1 MLSPPITTYSSKLLL
16 LPSTTSLTLI
26 IFPINTLLLLLL
38 QQSHTSFL
46 YTLFSLFNCSSQSVH
61 PSHVFILLCIMG
73 SKRPLVIM
81 TPPTTT
87 TPDNYQQDPPAVI
100 VPELPTS
107 KSSSSNALHP
117 FENTLVNSSSRRSS
131 MSIHS
136 SGSKSNNSILEVSLS
151 GSGSKSIPVRYGS
164 KGADSDGLS
173 VSQRELRDEDARLV
187 YINDP
192 LKTNETFVFAGNSIR
207 TSKYSLLSFIPKNLF
222 EQFHRIAYVY
232 FLIIAILNQ
241 LPQLAV
247 FGRAVSILPLSFVL
261 FVTAVKDAY
270 EDWRR
275 HNSDKIENNRLA
287 SVLVDGNFVEKRW
300 RDVRVGEVIRIKANE
315 PIPCDIVLLS
325 TSDPTGVAYVQTINL
340 DGESNLKTRYAKQE
354 TRGKEGF
361 GGVIKCE
368 KPNRNIYGFLAN
380 MEVDGKKLSLGSSNI
395 VLRGCELKNTNWAI
409 GVAAYCGS
417 ETKAMLNSSGAPSK
431 RSRLETRMNFEIIW
445 LSFFL
450 VALCTITSVCAAVWL
465 KRHKDELNLL
475 PYYRK
480 LDFSEEGEV
489 ESYEYYGW
497 AWEVVF
503 TFLMS
508 VIVFQVMI
516 PISLYISMELVRVG
530 QAFFMIR
537 DNRMYDEETKSRFQ
551 CRALNINEDLG
562 QIKYVF
568 SDKTGTLTQ
577 NKMEFQC
584 ASIWGVDYSFTE
596 SSMEGD
602 QLEHSVEGE
611 IYLLLVHTFLAL
623 PLMPHGFVY
632 ERNNNTRRLFCVI
645 ICLVDGKVFRPKMK
659 VKVNPELLQLA
670 RSEFLNL
677 EGKRIHDFFLA
688 LATCNTIVP
697 LVVDSPDPDVKLMDY
712 QGESPDEQA
721 LAYAA
726 AAYGFMLIER
736 TSGHIVIDIHGQR
749 QKFNVLGMHE
759 FDSDRKRMSVILGYP
774 DNSVK
779 VFVKGADTSMLNV
792 IEKSFS
798 MDLVRATEAHLHSY
812 SSIGLRTL
820 VIGMRDLNASEYDQW
835 HSSFEAASTAVF
847 GRAAM
852 LRKVSSIVENSLSIL
867 GASAIEDKLQQG
879 VPESIESLRIAG
891 IKVWVLTGDKQETAI
906 SIGYSSKLLTSK
918 MNQIII
924 NSNNKEACR
933 KSLQDALV
941 MSKKLMS
948 TSRVANSAGGSSE
961 ETPIALIIDGT
972 SLVHILESDLEE
984 QLYELASGCS
994 VVLCCRVAP
1003 LQKAGIVSLVKNR
1016 TSDMTLAIGDGAN
1029 DVSMIQKADV
1039 GVGISGQEG
1048 RQAVMAS
1055 DFAMGQF
1062 RFLVPLLLIHGHW
1075 NYQRLGYMILYNF
1088 YRNAVLVLVL
1098 FWYVLFTAFTLTTA
1112 INEWST
1118 TLYSII
1124 YSSLPTIVVAILDKD
1139 LGKRTLLKYPQLY
1152 GAGQRHE
1159 AYNKRLFALTMLDTL
1174 WQSMVIFWAPLFAYW
1189 HSTVDVASIGDLWT
1203 FGVVILVNLH
1213 LAMDVVRWYW
1223 VTHVAIWGSIVATF
1237 ISVMIID
1244 AFPNLPGYWAF
1255 FHAAGTRLFWL
1266 LLLGIIIAA
1275 LLPRLVVKFVYQYYF
1290 PNDIQICR
1298 ETEKNGYETVVEIHF
1313 RVLLFVPD
1321 FIGCYPKDR
1330 GFVITSECRIMAKA
1344 EGGKEPINEQAVA
1357 NMYASMRS
1365 ELNQIYSKITELEME
1380 VSEHILVINAIQPLD
1395 QSRRCYRMI
1404 GGVLV
1409 ERTIKEVLPAVQRNK
1424 EGLEEVVARLNEA
1437 LEKKKKEITEF
1448 ETKYK
1453 IRIRKADA
1461 EVKDESGR
1469 KEGSAQGVLVGPAGG
1484 SE

>member
-1 MLSPPITTYSSKLLL
+1 MA
-16 LPSTTSLTLI
+16 
-26 IFPINTLLLLLL
+26 
-38 QQSHTSFL
+38 QRVQ
-46 YTLFSLFNCSSQSVH
+46 
-61 PSHVFILLCIMG
+61 IL
-73 SKRPLVIM
+73 K
-81 TPPTTT
+81 
-87 TPDNYQQDPPAVI
+87 
-100 VPELPTS
+100 
-107 KSSSSNALHP
+107 
-117 FENTLVNSSSRRSS
+117 
-131 MSIHS
+131 
-136 SGSKSNNSILEVSLS
+136 
-151 GSGSKSIPVRYGS
+151 
-164 KGADSDGLS
+164 DSACH
-173 VSQRELRDEDARLV
+173 R
-187 YINDP
+187 
-192 LKTNETFVFAGNSIR
+192 GNSEMR
-207 TSKYSLLSFIPKNLF
+207 M
-222 EQFHRIAYVY
+222 Q
-232 FLIIAILNQ
+232 
-241 LPQLAV
+241 
-247 FGRAVSILPLSFVL
+247 
-261 FVTAVKDAY
+261 AVKDVY

-275 HNSDKIENNRLA
+275 HKSDRVENNRLA
-287 SVLVDGNFVEKRW
+287 SVLVDGKFEEKKW

-354 TRGKEGF
+354 THGKEGF

-395 VLRGCELKNTNWAI
+395 VLRGCELKNTSLAI
-409 GVAAYCGS
+409 GVAVYCGS

-450 VALCTITSVCAAVWL
+450 VALCTVTSVCAAVWL

-489 ESYEYYGW
+489 ENYKYYGW
-497 AWEVVF
+497 GLEILF

-530 QAFFMIR
+530 QAYFMIR

-584 ASIWGVDYSFTE
+584 ASIWGVDYNSTKDN
-596 SSMEGD
+596 MEGE
-602 QLEHSVEGE
+602 QVEHSVE
-611 IYLLLVHTFLAL
+611 
-623 PLMPHGFVY
+623 
-632 ERNNNTRRLFCVI
+632 
-645 ICLVDGKVFRPKMK
+645 VDGKVIRPKMK
-659 VKVNPELLQLA
+659 VKVNPELLQLS
-670 RSEFLNL
+670 RSGLQNV

-697 LVVDSPDPDVKLMDY
+697 LLVDTPDPDVKLIDY

-736 TSGHIVIDIHGQR
+736 TSGHIILDIHGER
-749 QKFNVLGMHE
+749 QKFNVLGLHE

-774 DNSVK
+774 DSSVK

-792 IEKSFS
+792 IDKSFN

-812 SSIGLRTL
+812 SSMGLRTL
-820 VIGMRDLNASEYDQW
+820 VIGTRDLNASEFEKW
-835 HSSFEAASTAVF
+835 HSAFEAASTAVF
-847 GRAAM
+847 GRAAL
-852 LRKVSSIVENSLSIL
+852 LRRVSSIVESSLSVL

-906 SIGYSSKLLTSK
+906 SIGYSSKLLTSR
-918 MNQIII
+918 MTQIII
-924 NSNNKEACR
+924 NSKTRESCR
-933 KSLQDALV
+933 KSLEDALV
-941 MSKKLMS
+941 MSKKLLS
-948 TSRVANSAGGSSE
+948 SSGVANDAGGSSDA
-961 ETPIALIIDGT
+961 TPVALIIDGT
-972 SLVHILESDLEE
+972 SLVHILDSELEE
-984 QLYELASGCS
+984 QLFQLASRCS

-1003 LQKAGIVSLVKNR
+1003 LQKAGIVALVKNR

-1029 DVSMIQKADV
+1029 DVSMIQMADV

-1124 YSSLPTIVVAILDKD
+1124 YSSLPTIIVGILDKD
-1139 LGKRTLLKYPQLY
+1139 LGRRTLLKYPQLY

-1159 AYNKRLFALTMLDTL
+1159 AYNKKLFVWTMLDTL
-1174 WQSMVIFWAPLFAYW
+1174 WQSLVIFWAPLFAYW
-1189 HSTVDVASIGDLWT
+1189 SSTVDVASIGDLWT

-1213 LAMDVVRWYW
+1213 LAMDVIRWYW
-1223 VTHVAIWGSIVATF
+1223 LTHVVIWGSIVATF

-1244 AFPNLPGYWAF
+1244 AIPNLPGYWAF
-1255 FHAAGTRLFWL
+1255 FHVAGTGLFWL
-1266 LLLGIIIAA
+1266 LLLGIVIAA

-1298 ETEKNGYETVVEIHF
+1298 EAEKIGYERVVESGQIEM
-1313 RVLLFVPD
+1313 L
-1321 FIGCYPKDR
+1321 
-1330 GFVITSECRIMAKA
+1330 
-1344 EGGKEPINEQAVA
+1344 PISDNPP
-1357 NMYASMRS
+1357 R
-1365 ELNQIYSKITELEME
+1365 
-1380 VSEHILVINAIQPLD
+1380 
-1395 QSRRCYRMI
+1395 
-1404 GGVLV
+1404 
-1409 ERTIKEVLPAVQRNK
+1409 
-1424 EGLEEVVARLNEA
+1424 
-1437 LEKKKKEITEF
+1437 
-1448 ETKYK
+1448 
-1453 IRIRKADA
+1453 
-1461 EVKDESGR
+1461 
-1469 KEGSAQGVLVGPAGG
+1469 
-1484 SE
+1484 

>member
-1 MLSPPITTYSSKLLL
+1 MLTARTVWSTYMHDHQSFQTRRRPRSPEVEWLLKEEENWQKLC
-16 LPSTTSLTLI
+16 LI
-26 IFPINTLLLLLL
+26 DVEEEPCKMNCVQEL
-38 QQSHTSFL
+38 Q
-46 YTLFSLFNCSSQSVH
+46 NH
-61 PSHVFILLCIMG
+61 PSHVFIATDSRIMG
-73 SKRPLVIM
+73 SKRPHVIM
-81 TPPTTT
+81 TPSTTAS
-87 TPDNYQQDPPAVI
+87 DNYQLDPFSVNI
-100 VPELPTS
+100 PELPTS
-107 KSSSSNALHP
+107 NSSFGNVFINP
-117 FENTLVNSSSRRSS
+117 FENSLVSSSSRRSS
-131 MSIHS
+131 MSNRS
-136 SGSKSNNSILEVSLS
+136 SGSKSNNSIHEVSLS
-151 GSGSKSIPVRYGS
+151 GSASKSIPVRYGS
-164 KGADSDGLS
+164 KGADSEGLS

-192 LKTNETFVFAGNSIR
+192 LKTNETFLFAGNSIR
-207 TSKYSLLSFIPKNLF
+207 TSKYSLLSFIPRNLF

-275 HNSDKIENNRLA
+275 HGSDKVENNRLA
-287 SVLVDGNFVEKRW
+287 SVLVDGNFLEKSW
-300 RDVRVGEVIRIKANE
+300 RDIRVGEVIKIKANE

-354 TRGKEGF
+354 THGKEGF

-395 VLRGCELKNTNWAI
+395 VLRGCELKNTSWAI

-480 LDFSEEGEV
+480 LDFSEEGQV

-497 AWEVVF
+497 GLEVLF

-584 ASIWGVDYSFTE
+584 ASIWGVDYSPTE
-596 SSMEGD
+596 NGMEGD
-602 QLEHSVEGE
+602 QVEHSVE
-611 IYLLLVHTFLAL
+611 
-623 PLMPHGFVY
+623 
-632 ERNNNTRRLFCVI
+632 
-645 ICLVDGKVFRPKMK
+645 VDGKVFRPKMK

-670 RSEFLNL
+670 RSGFLNL

-697 LVVDSPDPDVKLMDY
+697 IVVDSPDPDVKLIDY

-736 TSGHIVIDIHGQR
+736 TSGHIVIDIHGKR

-792 IEKSFS
+792 IDKSFS

-820 VIGMRDLNASEYDQW
+820 VIGMRDLNASEFEKW
-835 HSSFEAASTAVF
+835 HASFEAASTAVF

-924 NSNNKEACR
+924 NSNNRAACR

-948 TSRVANSAGGSSE
+948 TSSVANNSGGSSE
-961 ETPIALIIDGT
+961 ANPIALIIDGT
-972 SLVHILESDLEE
+972 SLVHILDSELEE
-984 QLYELASGCS
+984 ELFQLASRCS

-1003 LQKAGIVSLVKNR
+1003 LQKAGIVALVKNR

-1029 DVSMIQKADV
+1029 DVSMIQMADV

-1062 RFLVPLLLIHGHW
+1062 RSIPPDLNMLVNLLCVCVC
-1075 NYQRLGYMILYNF
+1075 R
-1088 YRNAVLVLVL
+1088 
-1098 FWYVLFTAFTLTTA
+1098 YVLYTAFTLTTA

-1118 TLYSII
+1118 TLYSIV

-1159 AYNKRLFALTMLDTL
+1159 AYNKKLFALTMLDTL

-1189 HSTVDVASIGDLWT
+1189 SSTVDVSSIGDLWT

-1237 ISVMIID
+1237 ISVMIIE

-1255 FHAAGTRLFWL
+1255 FNAAGTGLFWL

-1275 LLPRLVVKFVYQYYF
+1275 LLPRLVVKYVYEYYF

-1298 ETEKNGYETVVEIHF
+1298 EGEKIEYERVVESAAIEM
-1313 RVLLFVPD
+1313 L
-1321 FIGCYPKDR
+1321 
-1330 GFVITSECRIMAKA
+1330 
-1344 EGGKEPINEQAVA
+1344 PISNTPP
-1357 NMYASMRS
+1357 R
-1365 ELNQIYSKITELEME
+1365 
-1380 VSEHILVINAIQPLD
+1380 
-1395 QSRRCYRMI
+1395 
-1404 GGVLV
+1404 
-1409 ERTIKEVLPAVQRNK
+1409 
-1424 EGLEEVVARLNEA
+1424 
-1437 LEKKKKEITEF
+1437 
-1448 ETKYK
+1448 
-1453 IRIRKADA
+1453 
-1461 EVKDESGR
+1461 
-1469 KEGSAQGVLVGPAGG
+1469 
-1484 SE
+1484 